1 MASVAVCPGIVALWH
16 VESSRSRNQTGVPC
30 IGRQI
35 LNHWTTR
42 EVLLVYF
49 THTSLYLLVPYSYF
63 APPSSLSPLVT
74 TSLFSISVS
83 LFVFCY
89 IHSLALFFRFHIQ
102 VTTYGIFFCLIYFTE
117 HNSLQ
122 IHPCCC
128 RWQKFILFY
137 AWVVF
142 HYTYTTYATS
152 LSIHLLLNIWV
163 VSTSWPLQILLLW
176 TLGCMYLFSFRGALS
191 SYFYWCIAAFQCCFS
206 FWYTAKWF
214 SYTLFHVLFHY
225 G

>member
-1 MASVAVCPGIVALWH
+1 MHFLTSIFGFFAFIYLFIFGCSESSLLNSGFLQLQQAGATLQLQCAGFSLLWLLLLWSSLCSMASVAVCPGIVALRH

-35 LNHWTTR
+35 VNHWTTR

-102 VTTYGIFFCLIYFTE
+102 VT
-117 HNSLQ
+117 
-122 IHPCCC
+122 
-128 RWQKFILFY
+128 
-137 AWVVF
+137 A
-142 HYTYTTYATS
+142 
-152 LSIHLLLNIWV
+152 
-163 VSTSWPLQILLLW
+163 
-176 TLGCMYLFSFRGALS
+176 
-191 SYFYWCIAAFQCCFS
+191 
-206 FWYTAKWF
+206 
-214 SYTLFHVLFHY
+214 
-225 G
+225 